1 MSYADLENRKQ
12 QLIRKALQGSAFI
25 GDIGDEPIAE
35 LTTGATADLAPLPA
49 GYDDLGW
56 LTDEGMAFAGDT
68 SQSDITSFGSVTPT
82 RSDITAETTTLTVVA
97 QETKLRT
104 LGLITGAQES
114 GITADATSGEVRID
128 KPERPSARY
137 YRVLALAVDES
148 ETGAEIY
155 IARFLPRAKVT
166 GKTPPN
172 FAGGD
177 NAITYGTT
185 FTAFKDSALGYTESW
200 IFGGPG
206 WQELLTDMGITG
218 YTPAP

>member
-1 MSYADLENRKQ
+1 MYADLENRKQ
-12 QLIRKALQGSAFI
+12 QLIRKALQGSAFFAEIDADPI
-25 GDIGDEPIAE
+25 GD
-35 LTTGATADLAPLPA
+35 LTTGATSDLSPLPS

-56 LTDEGMAFAGDT
+56 LTDEGIAFAGDT
-68 SQSDITSFGSVTPT
+68 SQSDITSFGATTPT

-104 LGLITGAQES
+104 IGLITGARDS
-114 GITADATSGEVRID
+114 AITADATTGEVRID

-148 ETGAEIY
+148 DSGAEIY

-166 GKTPPN
+166 SKTAPN

-177 NAITYGTT
+177 NAITYGVTLT
-185 FTAFKDSALGYTESW
+185 GFKDSVLGYTESW

-206 WQELLTDMGITG
+206 WKELLTDMGIPST
-218 YTPAP
+218 TP